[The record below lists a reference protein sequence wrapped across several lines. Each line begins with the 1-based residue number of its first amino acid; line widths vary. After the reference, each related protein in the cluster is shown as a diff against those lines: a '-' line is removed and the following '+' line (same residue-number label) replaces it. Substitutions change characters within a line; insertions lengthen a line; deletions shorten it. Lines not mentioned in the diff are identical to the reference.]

1 MKAIINRELQ
11 YSLKFNMDPR
21 VFNKTNKS
29 ALNMYYAE
37 VTLLNTHSAKY
48 HAKYNGVYTNWKFK
62 MLKLR

>member
-1 MKAIINRELQ
+1 
-11 YSLKFNMDPR
+11 MDPR

-62 MLKLR
+62 MLKLRQ